1 LNKNNLIVIKKLYK
15 NLKDTLSQLAYS
27 AVKPNKPDFKKFQ
40 NDIQQY
46 SKETSIEVNVNSF
59 IFKLNFIL

>member
-1 LNKNNLIVIKKLYK
+1 MSFN
-15 NLKDTLSQLAYS
+15 KDTLSQLAYS

-46 SKETSIEVNVNSF
+46 SKETSIEVNVNTK
-59 IFKLNFIL
+59 IYKLFY